1 MADHRLESE
10 RIEAL
15 KLVRCFITTKEGMQH
30 ISDGVMRAVIA
41 IAEQSDEKL
50 RNACLETLGEMGN
63 AIRMKCSNAG
73 VAPWI
78 FMLGYSLLC
87 LRCAVWRVPS
97 YPCGAFRQPSGF
109 IGCIAEGVPVHAG
122 ESRHSLLC
130 QAGTRLGGMLFFT
143 CLDIEGA
150 NLNMKSDVSLP

>member
-50 RNACLETLGEMGN
+50 RNACLETLGEMGK
-63 AIRMKCSNAG
+63 AIKICTSTSPLWLYTCILITLPSTCSYG
-73 VAPWI
+73 
-78 FMLGYSLLC
+78 
-87 LRCAVWRVPS
+87 
-97 YPCGAFRQPSGF
+97 
-109 IGCIAEGVPVHAG
+109 
-122 ESRHSLLC
+122 
-130 QAGTRLGGMLFFT
+130 
-143 CLDIEGA
+143 
-150 NLNMKSDVSLP
+150 